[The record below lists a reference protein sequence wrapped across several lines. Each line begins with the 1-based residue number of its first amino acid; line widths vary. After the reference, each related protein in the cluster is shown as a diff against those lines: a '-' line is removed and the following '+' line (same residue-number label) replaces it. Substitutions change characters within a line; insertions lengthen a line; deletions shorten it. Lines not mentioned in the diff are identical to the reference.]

1 MTSEDFVGH
10 VAGHAGVPLERAEIA
25 TNVVLATLGHYLSE
39 GRRNEIARELP
50 GPCAAAFCAPRSTS
64 VPLEE
69 ALLVRG
75 EKVAHARELV
85 ASVCHVLAEE
95 LSDDAL
101 GWLRRA
107 VPIDFARQL
116 SRPAHERVSEA
127 VVAGTRDTIAR
138 AKPGS
143 HHPIAD
149 TPADR
154 TQSQSI
160 ASANPNPHG
169 DTKLSSTKH

>member
-1 MTSEDFVGH
+1 MTSEDFLAH
-10 VAGHAGVPLERAEIA
+10 VAGHAGVTLERANIA
-25 TNVVLATLGHYLSE
+25 TSVVLSTLGHYLTE
-39 GRRNEIARELP
+39 GRRQEIAKELP
-50 GPCAAAFCAPRSTS
+50 APWAAALCAPRSTS
-64 VPLEE
+64 LPLEE

-75 EKVAHARELV
+75 ENVAHARELV

-107 VPIDFARQL
+107 VPIDLAVRL
-116 SRPAHERVSEA
+116 GRPARERVSDD
-127 VVAGTRDTIAR
+127 VVAGMRDTIAR

-160 ASANPNPHG
+160 ANPNPHG